1 MKTQKPYTF
10 FTKIIF
16 LWRCFHV
23 DCGWCCCAFVSSG
36 SALVNVLGLVLT
48 SVQPRLW
55 NIPLSPKVEACHL
68 WLGKI
73 ECFNELWFTAWS
85 KLVRQNTLEGVFFIG
100 IKAFLRNRVPLSP
113 LKTLLKNHT
122 QFKICCFLL
131 IRSLLRQETSMA
143 AIFNS
148 FPGSPGLFHC
158 TCASAAHDGSPP
170 VCHCNNTSTLTSF
183 WGKGQR
189 ARI

>member
-1 MKTQKPYTF
+1 MKTQKSYTF

-85 KLVRQNTLEGVFFIG
+85 KLVWQNTLEGFFFRNKSILKK
-100 IKAFLRNRVPLSP
+100 IECHWVLWRLCLKIIPSLKSVAFSLSEAS
-113 LKTLLKNHT
+113 LDRRLAWLL
-122 QFKICCFLL
+122 FLAPFL
-131 IRSLLRQETSMA
+131 EV
-143 AIFNS
+143 
-148 FPGSPGLFHC
+148 
-158 TCASAAHDGSPP
+158 P
-170 VCHCNNTSTLTSF
+170 VCSIALVHLQHMMDLLQCVTAIIL
-183 WGKGQR
+183 QL
-189 ARI
+189 

>member
-1 MKTQKPYTF
+1 M
-10 FTKIIF
+10 
-16 LWRCFHV
+16 C
-23 DCGWCCCAFVSSG
+23 
-36 SALVNVLGLVLT
+36 
-48 SVQPRLW
+48 
-55 NIPLSPKVEACHL
+55 
-68 WLGKI
+68 
-73 ECFNELWFTAWS
+73 
-85 KLVRQNTLEGVFFIG
+85 QNTLEGFFFLG
-100 IKAFLRNRVPLSP
+100 IKAFKKNRVPLSP

-122 QFKICCFLL
+122 QFKISCFLL

-143 AIFNS
+143 AIFSS

-189 ARI
+189 ARIWKVQGSRQCVDTDWYVLHTDCLLQVQRLYSHHLQVHYGLLESQ